1 MKCGLTESNYV
12 EVIVHICEKFNW
24 ILIDNRYGN
33 YDVGRDYTYNIVRAA
48 DRVQM
53 KCCGIDILSFGH
65 YYLVPPLSSNRL
77 SSHSSMELLLK
88 LCTSRSFAPINAKSN
103 DIHYGNPYFGSW
115 DKIKNASSAEEA
127 IVLLDLYIQH

>member
-1 MKCGLTESNYV
+1 MKYNLTESDYV

-33 YDVGRDYTYNIVRAA
+33 YDVGRDYAYTIVRAA

-53 KCCGIDILSFGH
+53 KCCGIDIFSFGH
-65 YYLVPPLSSNRL
+65 YYLASLPSSNQL

-88 LCTSRSFAPINAKSN
+88 LCTSRAFAPYDAKFY

-127 IVLLDLYIQH
+127 IVLLDMHIQH